1 MFNKGTIS
9 GLADIMFVFNFS
21 PLIVKEVRGNR
32 SRYSISD
39 VPPIERIKG
48 SKVRRM
54 RWPSERPVPANPFLW
69 KIVFNLSLP
78 CGNVEVPCL
87 VGTACNIYFLLPK

>member
-9 GLADIMFVFNFS
+9 SLADIIFVFNFS

-32 SRYSISD
+32 SRCSISYPPSKFWQVGRQWWHINSISD

-48 SKVRRM
+48 SKVR
-54 RWPSERPVPANPFLW
+54 
-69 KIVFNLSLP
+69 
-78 CGNVEVPCL
+78 
-87 VGTACNIYFLLPK
+87 